1 METRANY
8 VLIGAFVFIAAAALM
23 LFTVWVSGGSLSR
36 EYATYDVVFEG
47 PVNGLTE
54 GGEVRFNG
62 IKVGEVQRLS
72 LDRQDPNRVIARIR
86 VDAQTPVRTDSV
98 AQLDFL
104 GITGVT
110 FIQIRAGSPE
120 APMVPQSAMGEAPPV
135 ILTERTALDELFSG
149 GQDMLTVM
157 GETINRVNEALSEEN
172 VASITATLNNVEII
186 TAKLAQ
192 DDGVMDAAA
201 GALRSVDKAAVALAA
216 AATSIDGAAGTIDA
230 GFGDLSADARVL
242 LDDLGPAMADMRKA
256 LAGLNGTITTFN
268 RDVTPSAARA
278 MEQFSQAA
286 IDLRSTMLRLQGLVG
301 EIEQDP
307 SRFVYRQPL
316 PVEGN

>member
-36 EYATYDVVFEG
+36 EYDHYDVVFEG

-98 AQLDFL
+98 AQLDLL

-110 FIQIRAGSPE
+110 FIQIRAGSPDLPLV
-120 APMVPQSAMGEAPPV
+120 APEMGEVPV

-149 GQDMLTVM
+149 GRDLVTVL
-157 GETINRVNEALSEEN
+157 GETIDRVETALSEEN

-186 TAKLAQ
+186 SAKLAEN
-192 DDGVMDAAA
+192 DGVLDAAA
-201 GALRSVDKAAVALAA
+201 DALRSVDKAAVALAA
-216 AATSIDGAAGTIDA
+216 AATSIDAAATTFDS
-230 GFGDLSADARVL
+230 GFGELSADAQVM
-242 LDDLGPAMADMRKA
+242 LDDVGPALADLRKA
-256 LAGLNGTITTFN
+256 LAGVNNTISQFN
-268 RDVTPSAARA
+268 RDVTPSAAIA
-278 MEQFSQAA
+278 MEQFGQAA
-286 IDLRSTMLRLQGLVG
+286 IDLRATMLRLQSLAGD
-301 EIEQDP
+301 IEQDP

>member
-23 LFTVWVSGGSLSR
+23 LFTVWVSGGALNR

-110 FIQIRAGSPE
+110 FIQIRAGSPQMPLVE
-120 APMVPQSAMGEAPPV
+120 AEMGEVPV
-135 ILTERTALDELFSG
+135 IRTERTALDELFSG
-149 GQDMLTVM
+149 GRDLLTVL
-157 GETINRVNEALSEEN
+157 GETINRVDDALSDEN
-172 VASITATLNNVEII
+172 IASLTATMNNIEAI
-186 TAKLAQ
+186 TAKLAAQ
-192 DDGVMDAAA
+192 EGVIDNAAS
-201 GALRSVDKAAVALAA
+201 ALKSIDKAAVALAS
-216 AATSIDGAAGTIDA
+216 AATSIESAASTFDS
-230 GFGDLSADARVL
+230 GFGELSTE
-242 LDDLGPAMADMRKA
+242 A
-256 LAGLNGTITTFN
+256 LAALEDVRPAFAELRQAVANVNGTVQQIN
-268 RDVTPSAARA
+268 REVTPSAGRA

-286 IDLRSTMLRLQGLVG
+286 MDLRMTMIRLQSVMN

-316 PVEGN
+316 PVEGAN

>member
-36 EYATYDVVFEG
+36 EYDSYDVVFEG

-110 FIQIRAGSPE
+110 FIQIRAGSPDLPLV
-120 APMVPQSAMGEAPPV
+120 APEMGEVPV

-157 GETINRVNEALSEEN
+157 GETINRVNEAMSEEN
-172 VASITATLNNVEII
+172 VASITLTLKNVATI
-186 TAKLAQ
+186 TSKLAES
-192 DDGVMDAAA
+192 DGVLDAAA
-201 GALRSVDKAAVALAA
+201 DALRSVDKAAIALASA
-216 AATSIDGAAGTIDA
+216 AESIDGAATTFDT
-230 GFGDLSADARVL
+230 GFGGLSADAQVL

-256 LAGLNGTITTFN
+256 LSGLNGTITTFN

-301 EIEQDP
+301 EIEHDP